1 MPDTGRDQRNSNT
14 VRAPSALF
22 ANPLARVSRS
32 FGDASRIFC
41 RLYVHR
47 SNGRHGSAQLY
58 DLPCVATLDVR
69 EAARRQDLGT
79 ACPRSPLCNA
89 DVSPAGIRILVLLSP
104 PPRSRRGHPCRV
116 VRAFVLV
123 RDHFIWLAS
132 PRGLSYLV
140 PFISQCRA
148 KRLIY
153 AETR

>member
-1 MPDTGRDQRNSNT
+1 MRRAYFVACMSIAGTDDT
-14 VRAPSALF
+14 VR
-22 ANPLARVSRS
+22 RS
-32 FGDASRIFC
+32 FTIF
-41 RLYVHR
+41 
-47 SNGRHGSAQLY
+47 
-58 DLPCVATLDVR
+58 PCVATLDVR
-69 EAARRQDLGT
+69 QAARRQDLGT

-140 PFISQCRA
+140 PFISQRRA